1 MAKIAFVVMAASALD
16 KEIKSIGVAGNKLN
30 TRIQLAA
37 CNAIH
42 YSIAHGDVGFG
53 QRLVLALNNGQRK
66 NSLVAFLEKFG
77 KFQWNK
83 EEKSL
88 VYRKRDD
95 IPNTEATTR
104 VEAITEMWFDTVKP
118 PAIQSM
124 YDFDSSF
131 EKFIKSAKKMAE
143 NPDIVFE
150 GGEDMSALLEAWAS
164 IKAAKALT
172 EEEAKE
178 EIEQSDVTTDGTFT
192 AEEVAETAQL
202 MALAVEGSV
211 IDADTEENA
220 DRGQLRHAA

>member
-1 MAKIAFVVMAASALD
+1 MAKTAFEVMQADALN

-30 TRIQLAA
+30 TRIQIAA
-37 CNAIH
+37 LNAVH

-95 IPNTEATTR
+95 IPNTEATER
-104 VEAITEMWFDTVKP
+104 VEAITEMWFDTIKP
-118 PAIQSM
+118 PAVQSM

-131 EKFIKSAKKMAE
+131 EKFMKNAKKAAE

-164 IKAAKALT
+164 IKAAKVQAT
-172 EEEAKE
+172 EEDE
-178 EIEQSDVTTDGTFT
+178 TTVENDGTFT
-192 AEEVAETAQL
+192 EEELEETRELMQL
-202 MALAVEGSV
+202 ATS
-211 IDADTEENA
+211 ENN
-220 DRGQLRHAA
+220 RGELRAAA